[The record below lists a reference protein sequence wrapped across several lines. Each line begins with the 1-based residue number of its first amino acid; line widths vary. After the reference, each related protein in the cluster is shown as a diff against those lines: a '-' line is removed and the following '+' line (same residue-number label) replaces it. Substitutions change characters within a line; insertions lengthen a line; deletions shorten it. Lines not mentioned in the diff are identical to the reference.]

1 MKQRY
6 DAFRL
11 FKFEE
16 RPYSVRAARLTRGM
30 TYAGDGISVTAA
42 EGDWLVIQ
50 PDGGVM
56 VYTDDAFRTA
66 FKPSDAE
73 ADVHFR
79 ERMR

>member
-1 MKQRY
+1 MKRY

-16 RPYSVRAARLTRGM
+16 RPFAIRAARLARGM
-30 TYAGDGISVTAA
+30 TYQGDGVNVTAC
-42 EGDWLVIQ
+42 EGDWLVFQ
-50 PDGGVM
+50 PDGQVM
-56 VYTDDAFRTA
+56 VYTDDAFRSA

-73 ADVHFR
+73 ADAHYR